1 MPAKCRSV
9 SILNLARV
17 GEICRRAT
25 SAGCLL
31 CAVFLAVLAGCSRSP
46 TEIVID
52 NRSGTTL
59 SNVWVSSEHFSQSAG
74 TMVPGMSIRMTVPD
88 PGKAQASL
96 KFEAG
101 GKKINVEGAQS
112 FDMHSGHSLLLTV
125 GTDLNVTASAA
136 TNGH

>member
-17 GEICRRAT
+17 GEICRRAAC
-25 SAGCLL
+25 AGCLL
-31 CAVFLAVLAGCSRSP
+31 CTVFLAVLAGCSRSP

-59 SNVWVSSEHFSQSAG
+59 SNAWVSSEHFSQSAG
-74 TMVPGMSIRMTVPD
+74 TIVS
-88 PGKAQASL
+88 GKFRAAL
-96 KFEAG
+96 IFEAG
-101 GKKINVEGAQS
+101 GKQINFDGAQS

>member
-59 SNVWVSSEHFSQSAG
+59 SNAWVSSEHFSQSAG
-74 TMVPGMSIRMTVPD
+74 TIVPGEIFRFTVAQS
-88 PGKAQASL
+88 GKFRAAL
-96 KFEAG
+96 IFEAG
-101 GKKINVEGAQS
+101 GKQINVDGAQS